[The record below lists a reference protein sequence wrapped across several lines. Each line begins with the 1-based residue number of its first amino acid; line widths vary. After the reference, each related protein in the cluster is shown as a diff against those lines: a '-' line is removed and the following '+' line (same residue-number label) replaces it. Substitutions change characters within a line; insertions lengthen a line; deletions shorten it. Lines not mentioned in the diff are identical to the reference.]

1 MDTDSIQYKLKT
13 LPDDLKEEVLDF
25 IDFLI
30 SKKKQKSVGTHFDFT
45 WEGSLSDVKDK
56 YSSVDLQHRAMD
68 WR

>member
-30 SKKKQKSVGTHFDFT
+30 SKKKQKSTGTHFNFT
-45 WEGSLSDVKDK
+45 WEGSLSDMKDK
-56 YSSVDLQHRAMD
+56 HSSVDLQHRAMD